1 MTKVQE
7 AIATLDRIASE
18 GRDHDAK
25 EDIASG
31 LGPGAGYSSLAA
43 AISRLKG
50 R

>member
-25 EDIASG
+25 EDIAK
-31 LGPGAGYSSLAA
+31 ARQAA
-43 AISRLKG
+43 AAAQAALAQARAT
-50 R
+50 RR